1 MDFTKT
7 SVVFCN
13 IVVRT
18 VGSFG
23 DVCILGWGWG
33 MVGGAFKDVRGSV
46 SVIVLVSQSTI
57 PDTFCVLVTSL
68 DQCGGCQEWLGFF
81 PSFSQPRKYRLG
93 MLEERLVPMGSKA
106 RKAKNPIG
114 CLADRCKSGV
124 PINMVWWNRVTEN
137 NLQVKILF
145 LDIFESEYFGCFLCL
160 CGVVGMR
167 LDGLADVLR
176 FFF

>member
-1 MDFTKT
+1 
-7 SVVFCN
+7 
-13 IVVRT
+13 
-18 VGSFG
+18 
-23 DVCILGWGWG
+23 
-33 MVGGAFKDVRGSV
+33 
-46 SVIVLVSQSTI
+46 
-57 PDTFCVLVTSL
+57 
-68 DQCGGCQEWLGFF
+68 
-81 PSFSQPRKYRLG
+81 

-145 LDIFESEYFGCFLCL
+145 IDIFESEYIGCFL

-167 LDGLADVLR
+167 LDGLADILR
-176 FFF
+176 VFFFIKVKLVAH

>member
-1 MDFTKT
+1 MDFIKT

-23 DVCILGWGWG
+23 DVCVPGWGWG
-33 MVGGAFKDVRGSV
+33 MVGGDKDIRGSV
-46 SVIVLVSQSTI
+46 SEIVLVSQSTI

-68 DQCGGCQEWLGFF
+68 DQCGGCQEWPGFF

-137 NLQVKILF
+137 NLQVNILF

-160 CGVVGMR
+160 CGVVGI
-167 LDGLADVLR
+167 G
-176 FFF
+176 FFFF